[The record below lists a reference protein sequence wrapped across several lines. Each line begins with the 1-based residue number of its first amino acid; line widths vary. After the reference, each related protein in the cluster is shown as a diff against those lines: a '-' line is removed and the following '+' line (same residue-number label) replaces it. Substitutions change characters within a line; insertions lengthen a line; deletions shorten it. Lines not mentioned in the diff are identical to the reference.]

1 MRYEFLAAVM
11 NKYKGEK
18 GYHSVELV
26 SMKKDYYIRNDEKKV
41 RRVDIESVDLHP
53 RLLFYKRI

>member
-1 MRYEFLAAVM
+1 M

-26 SMKKDYYIRNDEKKV
+26 REKEGYYIRNDEKKV
-41 RRVDIESVDLHP
+41 KRVSIEYVDLHP